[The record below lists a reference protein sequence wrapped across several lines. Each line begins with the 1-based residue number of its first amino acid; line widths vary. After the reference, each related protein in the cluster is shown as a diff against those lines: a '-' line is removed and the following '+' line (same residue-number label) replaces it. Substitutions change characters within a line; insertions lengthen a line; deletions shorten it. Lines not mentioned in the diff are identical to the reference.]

1 MATWND
7 LRSELDQWGAEGREA
22 TIWWRDDDAC
32 LPHRNLNRLLE
43 TAKTAEAPIHMA
55 TIPAWLTQ
63 EVVDLFQAN
72 DHVRVMQHGFAHM
85 NHASKGQGAWEL
97 GTHRPIETV
106 LTEMRGGLEKLDA
119 VFGKQF
125 DPVMAPPWTRIAP
138 EVTARL
144 AEVGFKGLSLVATRK
159 AKFAAPGLL
168 EVNARCEP
176 IKWKGGARFTGTER
190 ALDDVVSHLRD
201 RRTGAEDPEE
211 PTGLLTHH
219 IDHDAHIW
227 GFVEELSAALNAH
240 PATRWVTFDE
250 LLEEN

>member
-7 LRSELDQWGAEGREA
+7 LQAELDRWSAEGREA

-32 LPHRNLNRLLE
+32 LPHPNLGRLLN
-43 TAKTAEAPIHMA
+43 TAARADAPIHMA

-63 EVVDLFQAN
+63 EVVDLFQATP
-72 DHVRVMQHGFAHM
+72 HVRVVQHGFAHM
-85 NHASKGQGAWEL
+85 NHAAKGQGAWEL
-97 GTHRPIETV
+97 GTHRPIDAV
-106 LTEMRGGLEKLDA
+106 LAEMRLGLDKLA
-119 VFGKQF
+119 GVFGSQF
-125 DPVMAPPWTRIAP
+125 IPVMAPPWTRIAP

-159 AKFAAPGLL
+159 AKYAAPGLL

-201 RRTGAEDPEE
+201 RRTAAEDPEE

-219 IDHDAHIW
+219 IDHDEHIW
-227 GFVEELSAALNAH
+227 GFVDELTVALNAH

-250 LLEEN
+250 LFEEN

>member
-1 MATWND
+1 
-7 LRSELDQWGAEGREA
+7 LD
-22 TIWWRDDDAC
+22 
-32 LPHRNLNRLLE
+32 
-43 TAKTAEAPIHMA
+43 
-55 TIPAWLTQ
+55 
-63 EVVDLFQAN
+63 
-72 DHVRVMQHGFAHM
+72 
-85 NHASKGQGAWEL
+85 
-97 GTHRPIETV
+97 
-106 LTEMRGGLEKLDA
+106 KLDA

-144 AEVGFKGLSLVATRK
+144 AEVGYKGLSLVATRK

-219 IDHDAHIW
+219 IDHDEHIW
-227 GFVEELSAALNAH
+227 GFVDELTIALNAH